1 MMLLNIHFGL
11 GMVPRACLYTYLSIG
26 SHTVA
31 QSDLE
36 LTAVLCHRLL
46 SARIAGVSYQLLE
59 L

>member
-1 MMLLNIHFGL
+1 MLLNIHFGL
-11 GMVPRACLYTYLSIG
+11 GMVPRACLYIYLSIG

-36 LTAVLCHRLL
+36 LTIVLL
-46 SARIAGVSYQLLE
+46 SARIVVGVSYQLQE